1 LDWALFDS
9 LKLVGMESFDVLV
22 IGAGSGMLV
31 ASAAVDNGLKVA
43 VVENGPMG
51 GTCINRGCV
60 PSKMLIYPADVV
72 TLIKEAAR
80 IVDVNATVNSINFE
94 GLMRRMHTLVKADTE
109 MQAHAVEHTN
119 NLKWLKGTGEF
130 TDFYTLRVNDEE
142 ITAPLIFIASG
153 ARPAIP
159 KIKGLDKFGY
169 LNSDTVLKLET
180 LPKSLV
186 ILGGGYVGVE
196 YGHFFSAMGTK
207 VTIIQRSLRIL
218 PEEEPEISD
227 LLKLEMQ
234 KRLDIF
240 TGYEVVE
247 VKQQRDLKI
256 VVAKSREDGSI
267 IEFAAEAL
275 MIAAGR
281 VPNSDVLKPQ
291 KTGVKL
297 DSRGYIK
304 VNRFLETD
312 KKNIFAFGDA
322 IGKYMFKH
330 VANYEA
336 GVALHNAL
344 HDHKVEVDYS
354 AVPHA
359 VFTHPQVASVGLKEE
374 EAKQHGYKILVGNSL
389 YKNTAMGAAMGEPN
403 GFVKVIVEEDTGKII
418 GGHIIGA
425 DASVLI
431 QEIVNA
437 MNTENKSY
445 LPIIRAMHI
454 HPALTEVVQQA
465 FSNLKPA

>member
-1 LDWALFDS
+1 
-9 LKLVGMESFDVLV
+9 MERFDVLV

-31 ASAAVDNGLKVA
+31 ASAAVDNGFKVA

-60 PSKMLIYPADVV
+60 PSKMLIYPADVIA
-72 TLIKEAAR
+72 LIREVGK
-80 IVDVNATVNSINFE
+80 IDVKATVESVDFK
-94 GLMRRMHTLVKADTE
+94 GVMSRMRALVKGDVE
-109 MQAHAVEHTN
+109 MQAHAVEHTA

-130 TDFYTLRVNDEE
+130 TDAYTLKVNGEK

-153 ARPAIP
+153 ARVGIP
-159 KIKGLDKFGY
+159 NIKGLDKVGY
-169 LNSDTVLKLET
+169 LTSDTVLELEAP
-180 LPKSLV
+180 PKSLI
-186 ILGGGYVGVE
+186 ILGGGYIGVE

-207 VTIIQRSLRIL
+207 VTIIQRASRIL

-227 LLKLEMQ
+227 LLKLELQ
-234 KRLDIF
+234 KRMDVF
-240 TGYEVVE
+240 TGYEAVE
-247 VKQQRDLKI
+247 VKQQGSLKV
-256 VVAKSREDGSI
+256 VVAKSRQDGSVR
-267 IEFAAEAL
+267 EFTAEEL

-281 VPNSDVLKPQ
+281 VPNSDLLKPQ

-297 DSRGYIK
+297 DDRGYIK
-304 VNRFLETD
+304 VNEFLETD

-336 GVALHNAL
+336 SVALHNAL

-359 VFTHPQVASVGLKEE
+359 VFTYPQVASVGLKEE
-374 EAKQHGYKILVGNSL
+374 EAKQRGYKILVGSAL
-389 YKNTAMGAAMGEPN
+389 YKDTAMGAAMGEPA
-403 GFVKVIVEEDTGKII
+403 GFVKVIVEEDTGKIL
-418 GGHIIGA
+418 GGHIVGPE
-425 DASVLI
+425 ASVLI

-445 LPIIRAMHI
+445 FPIIRAMHI

-465 FSNLKPA
+465 FSNLKHT